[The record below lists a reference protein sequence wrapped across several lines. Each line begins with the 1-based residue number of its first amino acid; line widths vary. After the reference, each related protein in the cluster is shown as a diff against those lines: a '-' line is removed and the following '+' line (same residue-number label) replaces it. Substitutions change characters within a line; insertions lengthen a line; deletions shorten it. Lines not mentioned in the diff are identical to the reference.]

1 MANSNCIDKNDQTTL
16 NKLALNNGAMT
27 DDAGRFTLNQID
39 VFAQELIENI
49 QNEEETNP
57 VSIMFKRYGQEL
69 YDAADYVNTLRN
81 TIDADE
87 YPDLDR
93 RWSSGN
99 ISNVE
104 FADFINSYNYTP
116 NDVINGNQF
125 QLTRNL
131 DSYYK
136 DTFSESVLGGFC
148 KLMPEIFQK
157 IDMFFELIGE
167 VEAVI
172 KDAFEFFNKIRS
184 YEGFKKLG
192 EEQIIKKLI
201 KELKKKLLEVVNKVF
216 TEVEN
221 MIGGFN
227 IEGIIGDAQ
236 TFYRKGVSKN
246 IMTAKEEMCAFF
258 TDANKKTIKDKVKG
272 LIDYAVSLFESP
284 NLEAIQYFI
293 ARFCALVANVE
304 ALIRDVK
311 KPLDDYTL
319 RFQTITNRLNA
330 ISNINTSSAI
340 RAGAI
345 RYSPSARKDAINRLE
360 ARAIDPGMKD
370 YSPTGSIDEVPE
382 PTAKEYGGLPKCGAV
397 FKGTDSTFKVEGDSF
412 DEKEGVGIYG
422 YIRIDLD
429 TKVYLH
435 RVQKDIGGTLT
446 ITDGWISKAYNEKI
460 EGDEN
465 NAHLSGLVVDIKKDM
480 ADPQAFIDSALKNG
494 FKYAREFDDYIHLD
508 IREIPQ

>member
-1 MANSNCIDKNDQTTL
+1 
-16 NKLALNNGAMT
+16 
-27 DDAGRFTLNQID
+27 
-39 VFAQELIENI
+39 
-49 QNEEETNP
+49 
-57 VSIMFKRYGQEL
+57 
-69 YDAADYVNTLRN
+69 
-81 TIDADE
+81 
-87 YPDLDR
+87 
-93 RWSSGN
+93 
-99 ISNVE
+99 
-104 FADFINSYNYTP
+104 
-116 NDVINGNQF
+116 
-125 QLTRNL
+125 
-131 DSYYK
+131 
-136 DTFSESVLGGFC
+136 
-148 KLMPEIFQK
+148 
-157 IDMFFELIGE
+157 MFFELIGE

-184 YEGFKKLG
+184 YEGFKKFG